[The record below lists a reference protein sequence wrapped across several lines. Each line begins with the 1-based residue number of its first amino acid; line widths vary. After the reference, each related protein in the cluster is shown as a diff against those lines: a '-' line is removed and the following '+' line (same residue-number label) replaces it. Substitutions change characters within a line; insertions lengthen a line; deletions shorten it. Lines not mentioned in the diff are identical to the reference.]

1 MVLRGRWG
9 TRGKNGVGILVYRNL
24 RELVVD
30 VKRVNDRLMSIKLVV
45 GGLTLSMVSAYAPQ
59 AGLGEE
65 VKRQFWEDLDE
76 LVRGIM
82 HTDKIF
88 IGGDFNG
95 HIRETVRDYDDVHGG
110 FGFGVKNDGDTSL
123 LDFSRALDLALANSY
138 FHKREDHLVTFQ
150 SAVVKTHIDYLL
162 CRKRDRG
169 LCTDCKVIPSEW
181 LLTQHRLLVMDLEI
195 KREKKKRVVFG
206 QPKIKWGALT
216 EDKA

>member
-1 MVLRGRWG
+1 
-9 TRGKNGVGILVYRNL
+9 
-24 RELVVD
+24 
-30 VKRVNDRLMSIKLVV
+30 MSIKLVV

-88 IGGDFNG
+88 IRRDFNG
-95 HIRETVRDYDDVHGG
+95 HIGETTRGYDDVHGG
-110 FGFGVKNDGDTSL
+110 FGFGVRNDGDTSL
-123 LDFSRALDLALANSY
+123 LDFSRALDLA
-138 FHKREDHLVTFQ
+138 
-150 SAVVKTHIDYLL
+150 
-162 CRKRDRG
+162 KRDRG
-169 LCTDCKVIPSEW
+169 LCTEFKVIPSE
-181 LLTQHRLLVMDLEI
+181 LLSTQHRLLVMDLEI
-195 KREKKKRVVFG
+195 KRDKKKRVVFG